1 MTLVIEDGT
10 GKADAES
17 YASIADIAAYA
28 TARGL
33 TFAITGGTNEA
44 DAEAAARR
52 ATVWL
57 DATYRG
63 RFTGR
68 RTNGRA
74 QALEWPRSGAY
85 DNQVPPDY
93 IESDEIPREIIDAC
107 IEAAVREKA
116 SPGSLSPDVT
126 PGTVAKRE
134 KVGALEVEYFR
145 GGGVADQRPIATVI
159 DDILAPLL
167 GPRPSGY
174 SGKAVR
180 G

>member
-1 MTLVIEDGT
+1 MALTVEDGT
-10 GKADAES
+10 GLADADT
-17 YASIADIAAYA
+17 YAALATASDYA

-33 TFAITGGTNEA
+33 TFAISGA
-44 DAEAAARR
+44 DQTPAEAALRR
-52 ATVWL
+52 ATTWL
-57 DATYRG
+57 DAYVLPRLSGTYRTHQ
-63 RFTGR
+63 RD
-68 RTNGRA
+68 
-74 QALEWPRSGAY
+74 QALQWPRSGVV
-85 DNQVPPDY
+85 DREGNGID
-93 IESDEIPREIIDAC
+93 SDEIPQEIINAC

-134 KVGALEVEYFR
+134 RIEGAVEVEYFR
-145 GGGVADQRPIATVI
+145 AGAVADQRPISTVI

-167 GPRPSGY
+167 GPRATGY